1 MDGINNCYR
10 RACRITILTKSI
22 IISNSDV
29 KVLIEHAKSE
39 DPKESCA
46 LLIGSE
52 TDEEWNVKEVFL
64 TENMD
69 DSKINFTISPEEEL
83 KVDTIARKKDM
94 EIVCIFHSHPD
105 SDAIP
110 SGTDKKFMSVNP
122 FPWIIYSCETDEMNC
137 FVLKNKSLEQISI
150 KES

>member
-83 KVDTIARKKDM
+83 KVDTVARKKDM
-94 EIVCIFHSHPD
+94 EIVCIFHSHPN
-105 SDAIP
+105 SDASP
-110 SGTDKKFMSVNP
+110 SNTDRKFMNVNP